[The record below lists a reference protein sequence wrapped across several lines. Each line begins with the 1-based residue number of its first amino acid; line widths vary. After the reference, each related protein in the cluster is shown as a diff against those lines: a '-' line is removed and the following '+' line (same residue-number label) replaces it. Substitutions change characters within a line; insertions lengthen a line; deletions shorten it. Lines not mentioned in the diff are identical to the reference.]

1 MTDLVNLEATINS
14 DREYFAKSFSK
25 VSESINTISQNYWS
39 GSSRNNFVSKV
50 NDFLNLFDEP
60 INSQLNSYAGAVRK
74 FNEYKTKKEEKE
86 SIESQIINCQDDNE
100 KKALLDNVST
110 CNEHLTGLKN
120 EIEKLLSAI
129 ITSIKSGDS
138 ISVFA
143 DTTGLLG
150 LVSTVGEAAKIPKNQ
165 RLKYLFPDG
174 KPTTQS
180 QARKYMT
187 IITVKAYDGNGVSRD
202 LKIQVHKKLAEEVKA
217 VYNELYQI
225 GFPVSDSASFCFRNM
240 EGSSKLSHHSYG
252 AAIDLNVSANGFC
265 THGDKD
271 SKFYNNEKVVAIW
284 KKHGFYWGGDWSDRT
299 DPMHFTYTGS

>member
-1 MTDLVNLEATINS
+1 MADLVSLEATINS
-14 DREYFAKSFSK
+14 DREYFVKSFSK

-39 GSSRNNFVSKV
+39 GSSRNSFVSKV

-100 KKALLDNVST
+100 KRALQDNVST

-129 ITSIKSGDS
+129 ITSVKSGDS
-138 ISVFA
+138 ISTFA

-150 LVSTVGEAAKIPKNQ
+150 LVPTVGKAATIPKSQ

-174 KPTTQS
+174 KPTTES

-187 IITVKAYDGNGVSRD
+187 MITVKAYDENGKSRD
-202 LKIQVHKKLAEEVKA
+202 LKIQVHKKLADEIKA

-225 GFPVSDSASFCFRNM
+225 GFKVKDSECFYFRNM
-240 EGSSKLSHHSYG
+240 RDSSKISHHSYG
-252 AAIDLNVSANGFC
+252 TAIDLNQDENGFR
-265 THGDKD
+265 TNGNKD
-271 SKFYNNEKVVAIW
+271 NELYNNEKVVAIW
-284 KKHGFYWGGDWSDRT
+284 KKHGFYWGGDWTDRT